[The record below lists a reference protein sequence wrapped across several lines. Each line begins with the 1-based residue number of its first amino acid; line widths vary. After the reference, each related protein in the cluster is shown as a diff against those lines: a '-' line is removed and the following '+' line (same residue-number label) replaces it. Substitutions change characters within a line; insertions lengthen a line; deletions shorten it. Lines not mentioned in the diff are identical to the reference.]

1 MEKKEEVYL
10 GKHYRMKQAFG
21 QEELH
26 QREAVCTREEPPGCQ
41 AACPLH
47 LDMRAACGHEARGD
61 FKKAA
66 AVIRQTTPFLY
77 LLARTCSAPC
87 QKACTLSRLGEGV
100 RVRDLELACALY
112 GGPAGGSRFLIPRKN
127 KKVLV
132 AGDGIFALACCR
144 ELGKKGYE
152 VHWHTAC
159 ASFQSPLLELGLSPE
174 EAAADLSEFS
184 TLRITREAAEKFSG
198 ETLEDWSRRADAFCV
213 SPELVFGRL
222 PENGFTGPAG
232 KETVWILAAARY
244 AAMQADRYLQGAS
257 PEGLEEPKVYESR
270 LHVTLDGITGSRAV
284 TGQGALTREIAAE
297 EAARCIQ
304 CQCLE
309 CVKGCVY
316 LQEFKRNPR
325 GAIREIYNNLSIVM
339 GNHMANGLINACDE
353 CGQCK
358 AACPEGFDY
367 PDVCRIARRTMVETE
382 KMPPSAHEFAL
393 LDQEFSNGEAF
404 LARPQPGYET
414 CRYLFF
420 PGCQAAAVSPR
431 TVEITYRR
439 LREELEGG
447 TGLLLGCCG
456 AISCWAAREELLQ
469 EALEKIRA
477 AWESMGRPEILCACP
492 TCLKN
497 LRELTS
503 LPVRGVW
510 EYLLAAR
517 LRELGT
523 EPVTDQRVSI
533 HDACGAREDGEIRAQ
548 IRRFAEALG
557 CRVEEMPFAGELSPC
572 CGYGGL
578 VRYANP
584 KMAEKKAAFAS
595 GRSEHRILTYCMAC
609 RDQFQRAGK
618 DSIHILELACQV
630 EPGPVPDLSLRR
642 ANRLKLKEKLQREL
656 WKEEGRMEE
665 MLPVI
670 YMEGAREE
678 MDQRMILESDVNAV
692 LKAYESSG
700 EAVEDPEKGWLAASL
715 RLGNVTF
722 WVKFTDTEGCYR
734 VYGAYSHRMTVE

>member
-47 LDMRAACGHEARGD
+47 LDMRAVCGHEARGD

-159 ASFQSPLLELGLSPE
+159 ASFQAPLLELGLSPE

-198 ETLEDWSRRADAFCV
+198 ETLEDWSCRADAFCV

-284 TGQGALTREIAAE
+284 TGQGALTREMAAE

-316 LQEFKRNPR
+316 LQGFKRNPR

-367 PDVCRIARRTMVETE
+367 PDVCRIARRTMVETG

-456 AISCWAAREELLQ
+456 AISRWAAREELLQ

-503 LPVRGVW
+503 LPARGVW
-510 EYLLAAR
+510 EVLL
-517 LRELGT
+517 ELGT

>member
-159 ASFQSPLLELGLSPE
+159 ASFQAPLLELGLSPE

-284 TGQGALTREIAAE
+284 TGQGALTREMAAE

-456 AISCWAAREELLQ
+456 AISRWAAREELLQ

-503 LPVRGVW
+503 LPARGVW
-510 EYLLAAR
+510 EVLL
-517 LRELGT
+517 ELGT

-618 DSIHILELACQV
+618 DSIHILELSCQV

>member
-47 LDMRAACGHEARGD
+47 LDMRAVCGHEARGD

-159 ASFQSPLLELGLSPE
+159 ASFQAPLLELGLSPE

-198 ETLEDWSRRADAFCV
+198 ETLEDWSCRADAFCV

-284 TGQGALTREIAAE
+284 TGQGALTREMAAE

-456 AISCWAAREELLQ
+456 AISRWAAREELLQ

-497 LRELTS
+497 FRELTS
-503 LPVRGVW
+503 LPARGVW
-510 EYLLAAR
+510 EVLL
-517 LRELGT
+517 ELGT

>member
-284 TGQGALTREIAAE
+284 TGQGALTREMAAE

-367 PDVCRIARRTMVETE
+367 PDVCRIARRTMVETG

-456 AISCWAAREELLQ
+456 AISRWAAREELLQ

-503 LPVRGVW
+503 LPARGVW
-510 EYLLAAR
+510 EVLL
-517 LRELGT
+517 ELGT

>member
-47 LDMRAACGHEARGD
+47 LDMRAVCGHEARGD

-159 ASFQSPLLELGLSPE
+159 ASFQAPLLELGLSPE

-198 ETLEDWSRRADAFCV
+198 ETLEDWSCRADAFCV

-284 TGQGALTREIAAE
+284 TGQGALTREMAAE

-456 AISCWAAREELLQ
+456 AISRWAAREELLQ

-503 LPVRGVW
+503 LPARGVW
-510 EYLLAAR
+510 EVLL
-517 LRELGT
+517 ELGT

-618 DSIHILELACQV
+618 DSTHILELACQV

>member
-47 LDMRAACGHEARGD
+47 LDMRAVCGHEARGD

-159 ASFQSPLLELGLSPE
+159 ASFQAPLLELGLSPE

-198 ETLEDWSRRADAFCV
+198 ETLEDWSCRADAFCV

-284 TGQGALTREIAAE
+284 TGQGALTREMAAE

-456 AISCWAAREELLQ
+456 AISRWAAREELLQ

-503 LPVRGVW
+503 LPARGVW
-510 EYLLAAR
+510 EVLL
-517 LRELGT
+517 ELGT

-595 GRSEHRILTYCMAC
+595 GRSEHKILTYCMAC

>member
-47 LDMRAACGHEARGD
+47 LDMRAVCGHEARGD

-159 ASFQSPLLELGLSPE
+159 ASFQAPLLELGLSPE

-184 TLRITREAAEKFSG
+184 TLRITREAAEKFFG

-284 TGQGALTREIAAE
+284 TGQGALTREMAAE

-367 PDVCRIARRTMVETE
+367 PDVCRIARRTMVETG

-456 AISCWAAREELLQ
+456 AISRWAAREELLQ

-503 LPVRGVW
+503 LPARGVW
-510 EYLLAAR
+510 EVLL
-517 LRELGT
+517 ELGT

-584 KMAEKKAAFAS
+584 RMAEKKAVFAS

>member
-47 LDMRAACGHEARGD
+47 LDMRAVCGHEARGD

-159 ASFQSPLLELGLSPE
+159 ASFQAPLLEIGLSPE

-184 TLRITREAAEKFSG
+184 TLRITREAAEKFFG

-232 KETVWILAAARY
+232 RETVWILAAARY

-270 LHVTLDGITGSRAV
+270 LHVTLDGVTGSRAV
-284 TGQGALTREIAAE
+284 TGQGALTREMAAE

-367 PDVCRIARRTMVETE
+367 PDVCRIARRTMVETG

-456 AISCWAAREELLQ
+456 AISRWAAREELLQ

-503 LPVRGVW
+503 LPARGVW
-510 EYLLAAR
+510 EVLL
-517 LRELGT
+517 ELGT

>member
-47 LDMRAACGHEARGD
+47 LDMRAVCGHEARGD

-87 QKACTLSRLGEGV
+87 QKACPLSRLGEGV

-159 ASFQSPLLELGLSPE
+159 ASFQAPLLELGLSPE

-184 TLRITREAAEKFSG
+184 TLRITREAAEKFFG
-198 ETLEDWSRRADAFCV
+198 ETLEDWSCRADAFCV

-284 TGQGALTREIAAE
+284 TGQGALTREMAAE

-456 AISCWAAREELLQ
+456 AISRWAAREELLQ

-503 LPVRGVW
+503 LPARGVW
-510 EYLLAAR
+510 EVLL
-517 LRELGT
+517 ELGT

>member
-47 LDMRAACGHEARGD
+47 LDMRAVCGHEARGD

-159 ASFQSPLLELGLSPE
+159 ASFQAPLLELGLSPE

-184 TLRITREAAEKFSG
+184 TLRITREAAEKFFG

-232 KETVWILAAARY
+232 RETVWILAAARY

-284 TGQGALTREIAAE
+284 TGQGALTREMAAE

-456 AISCWAAREELLQ
+456 AISRWAAREELLQ

-503 LPVRGVW
+503 LPARGVW
-510 EYLLAAR
+510 EVLL
-517 LRELGT
+517 ELGT

-584 KMAEKKAAFAS
+584 RMAEKKAVFAS

>member
-47 LDMRAACGHEARGD
+47 LDMRAVCGHEARGD

-159 ASFQSPLLELGLSPE
+159 ASFQAPLLELGLSPE

-198 ETLEDWSRRADAFCV
+198 ETLEDWSCRADAFCV

-232 KETVWILAAARY
+232 RETVWILAAARY

-284 TGQGALTREIAAE
+284 TGQGALTREMAAE

-456 AISCWAAREELLQ
+456 AISRWAAREELLQ

-503 LPVRGVW
+503 LPARGVW
-510 EYLLAAR
+510 EVLL
-517 LRELGT
+517 ELGT

-584 KMAEKKAAFAS
+584 RMAEKKAVFAS

>member
-159 ASFQSPLLELGLSPE
+159 ASFQAPLLELGLSPE

-284 TGQGALTREIAAE
+284 TGQGALTREMAAE

-367 PDVCRIARRTMVETE
+367 PDVCRIARRTMVETG

-456 AISCWAAREELLQ
+456 AISRWAAREELLQ

-503 LPVRGVW
+503 LPARGVW
-510 EYLLAAR
+510 EVLL
-517 LRELGT
+517 ELGT

>member
-47 LDMRAACGHEARGD
+47 LDMRAVCGHEARGD

-159 ASFQSPLLELGLSPE
+159 ASFREPLLELGLSPE

-198 ETLEDWSRRADAFCV
+198 ETLEDWSCRADAFCV

-284 TGQGALTREIAAE
+284 TGQGALTREMAAE

-367 PDVCRIARRTMVETE
+367 PDVCRIARRTMVETG

-456 AISCWAAREELLQ
+456 AISRWAAREELLQ

-503 LPVRGVW
+503 LPARGVW
-510 EYLLAAR
+510 EVLL
-517 LRELGT
+517 ELGT

>member
-47 LDMRAACGHEARGD
+47 LDMRAVCGHEARGD

-159 ASFQSPLLELGLSPE
+159 ASFQAPLLELGLSPE

-184 TLRITREAAEKFSG
+184 TLRITREAAEKFFG

-284 TGQGALTREIAAE
+284 TGQGALTREMAAE

-367 PDVCRIARRTMVETE
+367 PDVCRIARRTMVETG

-456 AISCWAAREELLQ
+456 AISRWAAREELLQ

-503 LPVRGVW
+503 LPARGVW
-510 EYLLAAR
+510 EVLL
-517 LRELGT
+517 ELGT

>member
-47 LDMRAACGHEARGD
+47 LDMRAVCGHEARGD

-159 ASFQSPLLELGLSPE
+159 ASFQAPLLELGLSPE

-184 TLRITREAAEKFSG
+184 TLRITREAAEKFFG
-198 ETLEDWSRRADAFCV
+198 ETLEDWSCRADAFCV

-284 TGQGALTREIAAE
+284 TGQGALTREMAAE

-456 AISCWAAREELLQ
+456 AISRWAAREELLQ

-503 LPVRGVW
+503 LPARGVW
-510 EYLLAAR
+510 EVLL
-517 LRELGT
+517 ELGT

-584 KMAEKKAAFAS
+584 RMAEKKAAFAS

>member
-47 LDMRAACGHEARGD
+47 LDMRAVCGHEARGD

-159 ASFQSPLLELGLSPE
+159 ASFQAPLLELGLSPE

-184 TLRITREAAEKFSG
+184 TLRITREAAEKFFG

-232 KETVWILAAARY
+232 RETVWILAAARY

-284 TGQGALTREIAAE
+284 TGQGALTREMAAE

-456 AISCWAAREELLQ
+456 AISRWAAREELLQ

-503 LPVRGVW
+503 LPARGVW
-510 EYLLAAR
+510 EVLL
-517 LRELGT
+517 ELGT

-584 KMAEKKAAFAS
+584 RMAEKKAAFAS

>member
-47 LDMRAACGHEARGD
+47 LDMRAVCGHEARGD

-159 ASFQSPLLELGLSPE
+159 ASFQAPLLELGLSPE

-198 ETLEDWSRRADAFCV
+198 ETLEDWSCRADAFCV

-284 TGQGALTREIAAE
+284 TGQGALTREMAAE

-456 AISCWAAREELLQ
+456 AISRWAAREELLQ

-503 LPVRGVW
+503 LPARGVW
-510 EYLLAAR
+510 EVLL
-517 LRELGT
+517 ELGT

-630 EPGPVPDLSLRR
+630 EPGPVPDLSRRR

-734 VYGAYSHRMTVE
+734 VHGAYSHRMTVE

>member
-47 LDMRAACGHEARGD
+47 LDMRAVCGHEARGD

-159 ASFQSPLLELGLSPE
+159 ASFQAPLLELGLSPE

-284 TGQGALTREIAAE
+284 TGQGALTREMAAE

-456 AISCWAAREELLQ
+456 AISRWAAREELLQ

-503 LPVRGVW
+503 LPARGVW
-510 EYLLAAR
+510 EVLL
-517 LRELGT
+517 ELGT

>member
-159 ASFQSPLLELGLSPE
+159 ASFQAPLLELGLSPE

-284 TGQGALTREIAAE
+284 TGQGALTREMAAE

-456 AISCWAAREELLQ
+456 AISRWAAREELLQ

-503 LPVRGVW
+503 LPARGVW
-510 EYLLAAR
+510 EVLL
-517 LRELGT
+517 ELGT

>member
-47 LDMRAACGHEARGD
+47 LDMRAVCGHEARGD

-159 ASFQSPLLELGLSPE
+159 ASFQAPLLELGLSPE

-198 ETLEDWSRRADAFCV
+198 ETLEDWSCRADAFCV

-270 LHVTLDGITGSRAV
+270 LHVTLDGVTGSRAV
-284 TGQGALTREIAAE
+284 TGQGALTREMAAE

-367 PDVCRIARRTMVETE
+367 PDVCRIARRTMVETG

-456 AISCWAAREELLQ
+456 AISRWAAREELLQ

-503 LPVRGVW
+503 LPARGVW
-510 EYLLAAR
+510 EVLL
-517 LRELGT
+517 ELGT

>member
-47 LDMRAACGHEARGD
+47 LDMRAVCGHEARGD

-159 ASFQSPLLELGLSPE
+159 ASFQAPLLELGLSPE

-198 ETLEDWSRRADAFCV
+198 ETLEDWSCRADAFCV

-232 KETVWILAAARY
+232 RETVWILAAARY

-284 TGQGALTREIAAE
+284 TGQGALTREMAAE

-456 AISCWAAREELLQ
+456 AISRWAAREELLQ

-503 LPVRGVW
+503 LPARGVW
-510 EYLLAAR
+510 EVLL
-517 LRELGT
+517 ELGT

>member
-47 LDMRAACGHEARGD
+47 LDMRAVCGHEARGD

-159 ASFQSPLLELGLSPE
+159 ASFQAPLLELGLSPE

-198 ETLEDWSRRADAFCV
+198 ETLEDWSCRADAFCV

-284 TGQGALTREIAAE
+284 TGQGALTREMAAE

-367 PDVCRIARRTMVETE
+367 PDVCRIARRTMVETG

-456 AISCWAAREELLQ
+456 AISRWAAREELLQ

-503 LPVRGVW
+503 LPARGVW
-510 EYLLAAR
+510 EVLL
-517 LRELGT
+517 ELGT

-584 KMAEKKAAFAS
+584 RMAEKKAAFAS

>member
-503 LPVRGVW
+503 LPARGVW
-510 EYLLAAR
+510 EVLL
-517 LRELGT
+517 ELGT

>member
-47 LDMRAACGHEARGD
+47 LDMRAVCGHEARGD

-159 ASFQSPLLELGLSPE
+159 ASFQAPLLELGLSPE

-198 ETLEDWSRRADAFCV
+198 ETLEDWSCRADAFCV

-232 KETVWILAAARY
+232 RETVWILAAARY

-284 TGQGALTREIAAE
+284 TGQGALTREMAAE

-367 PDVCRIARRTMVETE
+367 PDVCRIARRTMVETG

-404 LARPQPGYET
+404 LARLQPRYET

-456 AISCWAAREELLQ
+456 AISRWAAREELLQ

-503 LPVRGVW
+503 LPARGVW
-510 EYLLAAR
+510 EVLL
-517 LRELGT
+517 ELGT

>member
-47 LDMRAACGHEARGD
+47 LDMRAVCGHEARGD

-159 ASFQSPLLELGLSPE
+159 ASFQAPLLELGLSPE

-198 ETLEDWSRRADAFCV
+198 ETLEDWSCRADAFCV

-284 TGQGALTREIAAE
+284 TGQGALTREMAAE

-456 AISCWAAREELLQ
+456 AISRWAAREELLQ

-503 LPVRGVW
+503 LPARGVW
-510 EYLLAAR
+510 EVLL
-517 LRELGT
+517 ELGT

-618 DSIHILELACQV
+618 DSIHILELSCQV

>member
-47 LDMRAACGHEARGD
+47 LDMRAVCGHEARGD

-159 ASFQSPLLELGLSPE
+159 ASFQAPLLELGLSPE

-198 ETLEDWSRRADAFCV
+198 ETLEDWSCRADAFCV

-284 TGQGALTREIAAE
+284 TGQGALTREMAAE

-456 AISCWAAREELLQ
+456 AISRWAAREELLQ

-503 LPVRGVW
+503 LPARGVW
-510 EYLLAAR
+510 EVLL
-517 LRELGT
+517 ELGT

-630 EPGPVPDLSLRR
+630 EPGPVPDLSRRR

>member
-159 ASFQSPLLELGLSPE
+159 ASFQAPLLELGLSPE

-198 ETLEDWSRRADAFCV
+198 ETLEDWSCRADAFCV

-284 TGQGALTREIAAE
+284 TGQGALTREMAAE

-456 AISCWAAREELLQ
+456 AISRWAAREELLQ

-503 LPVRGVW
+503 LPARGVW
-510 EYLLAAR
+510 EVLL
-517 LRELGT
+517 ELGT

-618 DSIHILELACQV
+618 DSIHILELSCQV
-630 EPGPVPDLSLRR
+630 EPGPVPDLSRRR

>member
-47 LDMRAACGHEARGD
+47 LDMRAVCGHEARGD

-159 ASFQSPLLELGLSPE
+159 ASFQAPLLELGLSPE

-184 TLRITREAAEKFSG
+184 TLRITREAAEKFFG
-198 ETLEDWSRRADAFCV
+198 ETLEDWSCRADAFCV

-284 TGQGALTREIAAE
+284 TGQGALTREMAAE

-367 PDVCRIARRTMVETE
+367 PDVCRIARRTMVETG

-456 AISCWAAREELLQ
+456 AISRWAAREELLQ

-503 LPVRGVW
+503 LPARGVW
-510 EYLLAAR
+510 EVLL
-517 LRELGT
+517 ELGT

-630 EPGPVPDLSLRR
+630 EPGPVPDLSRRR

>member
-47 LDMRAACGHEARGD
+47 LDMRAVCGHEARGD

-159 ASFQSPLLELGLSPE
+159 ASFQAPLLELGLSPE

-198 ETLEDWSRRADAFCV
+198 ETLEDWSCRADAFCV

-284 TGQGALTREIAAE
+284 TGQGALTREMAAE

-456 AISCWAAREELLQ
+456 AISRWAAREELLQ

-503 LPVRGVW
+503 LPARGVW
-510 EYLLAAR
+510 EVLL
-517 LRELGT
+517 ELGT

-584 KMAEKKAAFAS
+584 RMAEKKAAFAS

-618 DSIHILELACQV
+618 DSIHILELSCQV
-630 EPGPVPDLSLRR
+630 EPGPVPDLSRRR

-692 LKAYESSG
+692 LKAYETSG

>member
-47 LDMRAACGHEARGD
+47 LDMRAVCGHEARGD

-77 LLARTCSAPC
+77 LLAKTCSAPC

-367 PDVCRIARRTMVETE
+367 PDVCRIARRTMVETG

-456 AISCWAAREELLQ
+456 AISRWAAREELLQ

-503 LPVRGVW
+503 LPARGVW
-510 EYLLAAR
+510 EVLL
-517 LRELGT
+517 ELGT

-584 KMAEKKAAFAS
+584 RMAEKKAAFAS

-656 WKEEGRMEE
+656 WKKEGRMEE

>member
-47 LDMRAACGHEARGD
+47 LDMRAVCGHEARGD

-159 ASFQSPLLELGLSPE
+159 ASFQAPLLELGLSPE

-184 TLRITREAAEKFSG
+184 TLRITREAAEKFFG

-284 TGQGALTREIAAE
+284 TGQGALTREMAAE

-456 AISCWAAREELLQ
+456 AISRWAAREELLQ

-503 LPVRGVW
+503 LPARGVW
-510 EYLLAAR
+510 EVLL
-517 LRELGT
+517 ELGT

>member
-47 LDMRAACGHEARGD
+47 LDMRAVCGHEARGD

-159 ASFQSPLLELGLSPE
+159 ASFQAPLLELGLSPE

-184 TLRITREAAEKFSG
+184 TLRITREAAEKFFG

-284 TGQGALTREIAAE
+284 TGQGTLTREMAAE

-456 AISCWAAREELLQ
+456 AISRWAAREELLQ

-503 LPVRGVW
+503 LPARGVW
-510 EYLLAAR
+510 EVLL
-517 LRELGT
+517 ELGT

>member
-47 LDMRAACGHEARGD
+47 LDMRAVCGHEARGD

-159 ASFQSPLLELGLSPE
+159 ASFQAPLLELGLSPE

-184 TLRITREAAEKFSG
+184 TLRITREAAEKFFG

-232 KETVWILAAARY
+232 RETVWILAAARY

-284 TGQGALTREIAAE
+284 TGQGALTREMAAE

-367 PDVCRIARRTMVETE
+367 PDVCRIARRTMVETG

-456 AISCWAAREELLQ
+456 AISRWAAREELLQ

-503 LPVRGVW
+503 LPARGVW
-510 EYLLAAR
+510 EVLL
-517 LRELGT
+517 ELGT

-584 KMAEKKAAFAS
+584 RMAEKKAAFAS

>member
-47 LDMRAACGHEARGD
+47 LDMRAVCGHEARGD

-159 ASFQSPLLELGLSPE
+159 ASFQAPLLELGLSPE

-198 ETLEDWSRRADAFCV
+198 ETLEDWSCRADAFCV

-232 KETVWILAAARY
+232 RETVWILAAARY

-284 TGQGALTREIAAE
+284 TGQGALTREMAAE

-382 KMPPSAHEFAL
+382 KMPPSAQEFAV

-456 AISCWAAREELLQ
+456 AISRWAAREELLQ

-503 LPVRGVW
+503 LPARGVW
-510 EYLLAAR
+510 EVLL
-517 LRELGT
+517 ELGT